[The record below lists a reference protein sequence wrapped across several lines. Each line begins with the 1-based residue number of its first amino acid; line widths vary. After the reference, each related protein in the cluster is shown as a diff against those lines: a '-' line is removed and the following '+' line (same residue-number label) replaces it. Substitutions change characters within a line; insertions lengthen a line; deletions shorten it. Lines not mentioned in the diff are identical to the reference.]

1 MPTGTLIIVF
11 VKLLELRLINL
22 PKMVFNYL
30 YILFHCRIRPD
41 TDRFT
46 FCNGV
51 VWERA
56 QVLASFGNDWLNGII
71 DFSKSLH
78 ALGLDLTSFVC
89 LCGLTLVTGMILAMA
104 QLKSLNGYIDKL
116 T

>member
-1 MPTGTLIIVF
+1 MNDHLIYIF
-11 VKLLELRLINL
+11 DDI
-22 PKMVFNYL
+22 FN
-30 YILFHCRIRPD
+30 FRIRPD

-56 QVLASFGNDWLNGII
+56 QVLSSFGNDWMNGII
-71 DFSKSLH
+71 EFSKSLH

-89 LCGLTLVTGMILAMA
+89 LCGLTLVTGKIAYNEKCIKTIYLYVV
-104 QLKSLNGYIDKL
+104 KIGSR
-116 T
+116 

>member
-1 MPTGTLIIVF
+1 MNIFIFLHKNR
-11 VKLLELRLINL
+11 VKLSN
-22 PKMVFNYL
+22 PDDAS
-30 YILFHCRIRPD
+30 ILKIFIFIYFRIRPD

-51 VWERA
+51 VWEKA
-56 QVLASFGNDWLNGII
+56 QVLASFGNDWLNGILE
-71 DFSKSLH
+71 FSKSLH

-89 LCGLTLVTGMILAMA
+89 LCGLTLVTGTFLFGI
-104 QLKSLNGYIDKL
+104 Y

>member
-1 MPTGTLIIVF
+1 MSSDAFINNVEVTLILFMTETCIDKCF
-11 VKLLELRLINL
+11 I
-22 PKMVFNYL
+22 L
-30 YILFHCRIRPD
+30 YFRIRPD

-51 VWERA
+51 VWEKA

-71 DFSKSLH
+71 EFSKSLH
-78 ALGLDLTSFVC
+78 SLGLDLTSFVC
-89 LCGLTLVTGMILAMA
+89 LCGLTLVTGMIIW
-104 QLKSLNGYIDKL
+104 N